1 MNLLKKCKT
10 VFFLLMGVTVALV
23 SCKDKT
29 DLSGTMMDIAEGN
42 LVNKQSNTTAYS
54 YTVVDTVNS
63 VTTVYE
69 YTLKRGVDG
78 ADNTGT
84 YRVVVFKGADG
95 TYTMSTRNFTWTRG
109 EFTDQNLAID
119 LTITYEDGEQAKMKW
134 SANSIVDPE
143 GLAHPSGARA
153 DVVYALAQEFPNHT
167 WKYSKLT
174 DLYIDTTY
182 DTIPY
187 IAFVQKT
194 GVKVSREFVDSV
206 NAVLQSAEIQ
216 EAIAW
221 FNDNFD
227 IVKEHDASLSK
238 VTYDTVQVR
247 KINIPLTGGD
257 TTYNCVYMR
266 SYNDTIIRLIQDTL
280 GAGEVVTSSL
290 IVESNAN
297 TPTTGYYEFSDC
309 KYERAYYEGD
319 LSKKEVVSDTAY
331 SFSKW
336 TFGYNGTL
344 FNKKSFSLVYMT
356 DDNKPSSISISDLD
370 LVKGTLKIGDYK
382 YQEVLN

>member
-143 GLAHPSGARA
+143 
-153 DVVYALAQEFPNHT
+153 
-167 WKYSKLT
+167 
-174 DLYIDTTY
+174 
-182 DTIPY
+182 
-187 IAFVQKT
+187 
-194 GVKVSREFVDSV
+194 
-206 NAVLQSAEIQ
+206 
-216 EAIAW
+216 
-221 FNDNFD
+221 
-227 IVKEHDASLSK
+227 
-238 VTYDTVQVR
+238 
-247 KINIPLTGGD
+247 
-257 TTYNCVYMR
+257 
-266 SYNDTIIRLIQDTL
+266 
-280 GAGEVVTSSL
+280 
-290 IVESNAN
+290 
-297 TPTTGYYEFSDC
+297 
-309 KYERAYYEGD
+309 
-319 LSKKEVVSDTAY
+319 
-331 SFSKW
+331 
-336 TFGYNGTL
+336 
-344 FNKKSFSLVYMT
+344 
-356 DDNKPSSISISDLD
+356 
-370 LVKGTLKIGDYK
+370 
-382 YQEVLN
+382 

>member
-10 VFFLLMGVTVALV
+10 VAFVLLGITVALV

-42 LVNKQSNTTAYS
+42 LVSKKADSTAYS

-84 YRVVVFKGADG
+84 YRVVVFDGAESSH
-95 TYTMSTRNFTWTRG
+95 TMSTRNFTWIRG

-153 DVVYALAQEFPNHT
+153 DIIYALAEEFPNHT

-187 IAFVQKT
+187 IAFKQKT
-194 GVKVSREFVDSV
+194 GVKVSQEFIDSV
-206 NAVLQSAEIQ
+206 NAVLQSTEIQ

-238 VTYDTVQVR
+238 VTYDTVWVG
-247 KINIPLTGGD
+247 KENVSVTGEV
-257 TTYNCVYMR
+257 TYNCLYMT
-266 SYNDTIIRLIQDTL
+266 SYNDTIIRLLQDTL
-280 GAGEVVTSSL
+280 GAGEVVLSEFM
-290 IVESNAN
+290 VN
-297 TPTTGYYEFSDC
+297 TYPMAPGTGSYAFSHI
-309 KYERAYYEGD
+309 KYDRAYYEGD
-319 LSKKEVVSDTAY
+319 LTKKEVVSDTAY

-336 TFGYNGTL
+336 TFGYNGTVL
-344 FNKKSFSLVYMT
+344 NKKSFSLIYMT